1 LTTSSAAK
9 ARSSSVLTIYVDLPD
24 TPLQAS
30 ASDQWLA
37 RRLYDESR
45 AATRSGDRFA
55 PGIAAPL
62 IRPADAPRLSAI
74 RSLAYFRPVI
84 DELRTHPAPEN
95 YLDYLRLKLRQAVAT
110 LSANVQKSTFSNDR

>member
-1 LTTSSAAK
+1 MAG
-9 ARSSSVLTIYVDLPD
+9 PP
-24 TPLQAS
+24 PLG
-30 ASDQWLA
+30 
-37 RRLYDESR
+37 RSR

>member
-1 LTTSSAAK
+1 M
-9 ARSSSVLTIYVDLPD
+9 LTIYVDLPD

-37 RRLYDESR
+37 RRLYDDR
-45 AATRSGDRFA
+45 VPLHVGGDRFA

-110 LSANVQKSTFSNDR
+110 LSANVQKSKFSNDR